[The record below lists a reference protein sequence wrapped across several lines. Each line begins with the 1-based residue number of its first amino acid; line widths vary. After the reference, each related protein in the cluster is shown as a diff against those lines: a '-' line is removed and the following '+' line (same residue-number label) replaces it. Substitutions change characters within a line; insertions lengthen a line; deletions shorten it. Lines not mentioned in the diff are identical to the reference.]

1 MHVFNFVVFSLITAP
16 QNVLTPHIS
25 ITLNVR
31 ELELMLKRP
40 AKKKKGAP
48 LLEDLVNRAPSFHR
62 GMCRSIPGQSK

>member
-1 MHVFNFVVFSLITAP
+1 MHVLNFVVFSLITAP

-40 AKKKKGAP
+40 VKKKEA
-48 LLEDLVNRAPSFHR
+48 LPS
-62 GMCRSIPGQSK
+62 

>member
-1 MHVFNFVVFSLITAP
+1 MQVFNFVVLSLIIAP
-16 QNVLTPHIS
+16 QNVLTPDIS

-40 AKKKKGAP
+40 VKKKGAP

-62 GMCRSIPGQSK
+62 GMRRSIPGQSK

>member
-1 MHVFNFVVFSLITAP
+1 MQVFNFVVLSLIIAP

-40 AKKKKGAP
+40 VKKKEA
-48 LLEDLVNRAPSFHR
+48 LPS
-62 GMCRSIPGQSK
+62 

>member
-1 MHVFNFVVFSLITAP
+1 MHVLNFVVFSLITAP

-40 AKKKKGAP
+40 AKKKREP
-48 LLEDLVNRAPSFHR
+48 PSR
-62 GMCRSIPGQSK
+62 GFSKQSSLFS